1 MFVSAAFAQ
10 SETHSQPAE
19 APAAD
24 HGAPVGAE
32 AVHTET
38 GVPHE
43 AGHTG
48 VFPPFDSTH
57 YASQLLWL
65 AITFGL
71 FYLFLSRVVVPRL
84 GGTIEARHNKISQ
97 DLDHAGRLKE
107 DADNAIAAYEQA
119 LAEAR
124 LKAGKIAGEA
134 RDAAKA
140 KAESERAAIE
150 ASLEAKL
157 AEAETRIRA
166 IKDKA
171 MNDVGAI
178 AEDTAAGIV
187 EHLVGS
193 AADKTAVSAAVK
205 AARG

>member
-24 HGAPVGAE
+24 HGAPAGAE

-38 GVPHE
+38 GVPHD
-43 AGHTG
+43 AGHAG
-48 VFPPFDSTH
+48 VFPPFDPSH
-57 YASQLLWL
+57 YTSQLLWL
-65 AITFGL
+65 AISFGF
-71 FYLFLSRVVVPRL
+71 FYVFLSRVVLPRL
-84 GGTIEARHNKISQ
+84 GGTIEARHNQISQ
-97 DLDHAGRLKE
+97 DLDHAGRLKT
-107 DADNAIAAYEQA
+107 DADNAIAAYEQE

-140 KAESERAAIE
+140 KAESDRAAIE
-150 ASLEAKL
+150 ATLDSKL

-171 MNDVGAI
+171 MSDVGTI

-193 AADKTAVSAAVK
+193 AADRNAVSAAVK
-205 AARG
+205 AVRG